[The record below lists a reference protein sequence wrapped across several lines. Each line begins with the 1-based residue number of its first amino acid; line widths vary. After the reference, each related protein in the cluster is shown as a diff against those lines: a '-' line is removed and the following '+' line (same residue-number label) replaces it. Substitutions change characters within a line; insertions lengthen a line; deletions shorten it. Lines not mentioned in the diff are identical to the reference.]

1 MTDQRTPIRTR
12 FARHDLDPD
21 RARAIEEIRGFALR
35 LAACIDGLAP
45 ECHERD
51 DALDALDACV
61 MWANAG
67 IARHGASVT
76 PTPAPTPELALF
88 EIGQAVG
95 LPSDRISM
103 VVHEVRALSR
113 FADDIAQ
120 ATGLQG
126 ADLVTLRSEVAV
138 NAIALKRMAAKLE
151 ELAGAAEREAEQHG
165 MRVDA
170 MALAVDDACV
180 LYGVSEAR
188 ELDETV
194 AEALAR
200 AVVLDVG
207 KAPLDGLR
215 RLGLDAADL
224 RTRAGRAGP
233 QRVVTWRWR
242 DQADGGPVVWS
253 AQTYSPDEV
262 FAHLHGF
269 FGLEAGA

>member
-1 MTDQRTPIRTR
+1 
-12 FARHDLDPD
+12 
-21 RARAIEEIRGFALR
+21 
-35 LAACIDGLAP
+35 
-45 ECHERD
+45 
-51 DALDALDACV
+51 
-61 MWANAG
+61 
-67 IARHGASVT
+67 
-76 PTPAPTPELALF
+76 
-88 EIGQAVG
+88 
-95 LPSDRISM
+95 
-103 VVHEVRALSR
+103 VRALAR

-138 NAIALKRMAAKLE
+138 NAIALKRMAA
-151 ELAGAAEREAEQHG
+151 EREAEQHG

-170 MALAVDDACV
+170 MARAVDDYA
-180 LYGVSEAR
+180 LYGVSDGS

-215 RLGLDAADL
+215 RIGLDAAGL
-224 RTRAGRAGP
+224 RALVGRAGP
-233 QRVVTWRWR
+233 QHVTEWR
-242 DQADGGPVVWS
+242 ASPTHGGPVVWS